1 VRLAIREALRPE
13 GEFDAEY
20 RIQRPDGS
28 VRWILGQGRT
38 HCNAHDK
45 PIRMI
50 GLSLDVTERRQAAED
65 LRRSEER
72 FRVLVESIEDYAIFM
87 IDPAGFVT
95 SWNSGA
101 ERIKGYRAE
110 EIVGQHFSCFYCD
123 EDLRAGTPAMALRQ
137 AATEGRFEDN
147 GWRMRKDGSRFQA
160 NAILNAV
167 RDQHGNLIGFA
178 KITRD
183 LTESKRAEEAIHA
196 AQAELARV
204 VRASLLGEMTAS
216 IAHEI
221 NQPLAAIVN
230 NANASRR
237 FLALQPP
244 DLEEVKQAV
253 TEIAEAGTRVGEI
266 ISRIRTLLKKG
277 QTDKNVLDINQV
289 ILETLDFIPGVLEKQ
304 NVKLGMELGPSLP
317 PVLGDRVQLQQ
328 VLLNLIMNGIEA
340 MSAVR
345 DRPRVLSIHSDA
357 GESELEIAVHDSGV
371 GLNPEHIDRIFE
383 TFFTTKATGMGLG
396 LSISRSIIEAHKGR
410 LWVSREPKLQ
420 GATFRVSLPAMAK
433 V

>member
-1 VRLAIREALRPE
+1 
-13 GEFDAEY
+13 
-20 RIQRPDGS
+20 
-28 VRWILGQGRT
+28 
-38 HCNAHDK
+38 
-45 PIRMI
+45 
-50 GLSLDVTERRQAAED
+50 
-65 LRRSEER
+65 
-72 FRVLVESIEDYAIFM
+72 
-87 IDPAGFVT
+87 
-95 SWNSGA
+95 
-101 ERIKGYRAE
+101 
-110 EIVGQHFSCFYCD
+110 
-123 EDLRAGTPAMALRQ
+123 
-137 AATEGRFEDN
+137 
-147 GWRMRKDGSRFQA
+147 MRKDGSRFQA

-167 RDQHGNLIGFA
+167 RDQSGNLIGLA

-204 VRASLLGEMTAS
+204 VRASSLGEMTAS

-237 FLALQPP
+237 FLGMQPP

-277 QTDKNVLDINQV
+277 HTEKKVLDMNEV
-289 ILETLDFIPGVLEKQ
+289 IMETLDLIPGVLEKQ
-304 NVKLGMELGPSLP
+304 NVKLGMELGPWLP

-345 DRPRVLSIHSDA
+345 DRPRVLSIRSDA

-371 GLNPEHIDRIFE
+371 GLSPEHIDRIFE
-383 TFFTTKATGMGLG
+383 TFFTTKASGMGLG
-396 LSISRSIIEAHKGR
+396 LSISRSIVEAHKGR
-410 LWVSREPKLQ
+410 LWVSREPKVQ

-433 V
+433 VSYERNAANSAYR